1 MTKRLLIYTFMACCA
16 MSTPAVVHASS
27 ESASLE
33 LLEPSSE
40 VNVVVKDRVVYVNG
54 ATGQTLYVVSSTGRV
69 MVAVQLTSPSQRVE
83 LNIPKGCYI
92 VKVGTVARKISLS

>member
-1 MTKRLLIYTFMACCA
+1 
-16 MSTPAVVHASS
+16 MSMPAVVHASS